1 MHRLVLSNCSPFLIV
16 NAAVAEELNS
26 SAPWSWLKLWSWMS
40 QSPVSISEICFCF
53 NMSSTISQ
61 SAHECSMCSMCTM
74 CTVYNLLQNL
84 WVFYGSS
91 RCGPLPRWFGNHWIM
106 DPKPNC
112 YLYNYQ
118 YFAVSIVKRSDKQ
131 KLGQKVESARKT
143 VRDRFWAVFDLSRS
157 IPAARLSLIA
167 GAYRT

>member
-112 YLYNYQ
+112 YLYIYILQ
-118 YFAVSIVKRSDKQ
+118 C
-131 KLGQKVESARKT
+131 
-143 VRDRFWAVFDLSRS
+143 
-157 IPAARLSLIA
+157 RLSKEVTNKNWGKRLNPREKLSGIGSELCLTWA
-167 GAYRT
+167 DQYPQLGSAWSPVLTELR